1 MRYVFVWLDLPP
13 CTLCDGIFC
22 YGPLRT
28 EVQGYW
34 WCIIIIAVLN
44 TGHYIAYS
52 KHPTTIVRG
61 TREAAA
67 LTRRAERQWL
77 LLCYLLQDTHC
88 GQSNFKRSTHNEVR
102 FCLAWLATM
111 CTLWWDFLLRTIKDW
126 GPRLLM
132 VYYYY
137 CKATFL
143 QYEHASNC
151 LLLLCVAAPLT
162 FTQTSVP
169 KCCHRQNMP
178 HPSCN

>member
-1 MRYVFVWLDLPP
+1 MRYVFVWLDLLP
-13 CTLCDGIFC
+13 CALCDGIFC

-88 GQSNFKRSTHNEVR
+88 GQSNFKRSTHL
-102 FCLAWLATM
+102 FIWLDLPPRAL
-111 CTLWWDFLLRTIKDW
+111 CDGIFYWGPLRTKVQGYWRCIIIIVKQ
-126 GPRLLM
+126 LFCNMNML
-132 VYYYY
+132 VI
-137 CKATFL
+137 
-143 QYEHASNC
+143 
-151 LLLLCVAAPLT
+151 V
-162 FTQTSVP
+162 
-169 KCCHRQNMP
+169 CCCYVQL
-178 HPSCN
+178 HP